1 MPLLLIASERFGDH
15 LTPPGH
21 VERVERAHVLD
32 AVATAWR
39 KQGGAIVEPRAA
51 TRDELLTIH
60 SAEHIAAMESTSGRA
75 VMLDPD
81 TFTSPESEEIA
92 RLGAGAVCL
101 GVEHALAQR
110 APALALVRPPGH
122 HAERDRP
129 MGFCLYNNVAIGA
142 AKALA
147 GGMSRVAV
155 VDFDVHHGN
164 GTQWAFYDD
173 PRVLFISTHQYP
185 FWPGTGAATDVGKGD
200 GEGFTINVPM
210 AAGCGDADYALVFD
224 EIILPVLRQFAPE
237 MLLVSAGFDA
247 HERDPLASMKVT
259 TAGFRRMVDALWS
272 LASEACEGRL
282 VAVTEGG
289 YDLQA
294 LGQGLDQTVEVLAGP
309 ARALAPARG
318 DEHAWGHLDAPVWS
332 QDEAG
337 GLATAVRGRAAV
349 NAVRAVQGRYWS
361 TL

>member
-1 MPLLLIASERFGDH
+1 MPLLLIASERFGNH

-51 TRDELLTIH
+51 TRDELLAVH
-60 SAEHIAAMESTSGRA
+60 SEEHIAAMESTAGRA

-81 TFTSPESEEIA
+81 TFTSPDSEEIA
-92 RLGAGAVCL
+92 RLAAGAVCL
-101 GVEHALAQR
+101 GVEHALAGSG
-110 APALALVRPPGH
+110 PAFALVRPPGH

-129 MGFCLYNNVAIGA
+129 MGFCLYNNIAVGA
-142 AKALA
+142 ALALA
-147 GGMSRVAV
+147 RGLSRVAI

-164 GTQWAFYDD
+164 GTQWSFYDD
-173 PRVLFISTHQYP
+173 PRVLFISTHQSP
-185 FWPGTGAATDVGKGD
+185 FWPGTGAVEDAGRGD

-224 EIILPVLRQFAPE
+224 EIIMPALKQFAPE

-259 TAGFRRMVDALWS
+259 TGGFRRMLDDLWS
-272 LASEACEGRL
+272 LAAASCEGRL

-294 LGQGLDQTVEVLAGP
+294 LGQGLDQTVAVLSGP
-309 ARALAPARG
+309 ARPSAHYLDVSG
-318 DEHAWGHLDAPVWS
+318 GSLDAPQS
-332 QDEAG
+332 SAG
-337 GLATAVRGRAAV
+337 TVRGRAAV
-349 NAVRAVQGRYWS
+349 NAVKAVQGRYWS

>member
-1 MPLLLIASERFGDH
+1 MALLLIASERFGDH

-39 KQGGAIVEPRAA
+39 KQGGAMAEPRAA
-51 TRDELLTIH
+51 TRDELLAIH
-60 SAEHIAAMESTSGRA
+60 SAEHIAAMESTAGRA

-92 RLGAGAVCL
+92 RLAAGAVCV

-110 APALALVRPPGH
+110 APAFALVRPPGH

-129 MGFCLYNNVAIGA
+129 MGFCLYNNVAVGA
-142 AKALA
+142 AAALA
-147 GGMSRVAV
+147 RGLSRVAV

-173 PRVLFISTHQYP
+173 PRVLFISTHQSP
-185 FWPGTGAATDVGKGD
+185 FWPGTGAAADAGKGD

-210 AAGCGDADYALVFD
+210 AAGSGDADYALVFD
-224 EIILPVLRQFAPE
+224 DIILPVLTQFAPE

-247 HERDPLASMKVT
+247 HERDPLAGMKVT
-259 TAGFRRMVDALWS
+259 TVRVQEDARRPVVAGVEDLRGAAGGRDRGRIRPAGAGAGAGSDRGGPVRSGQAFRALFRRFG
-272 LASEACEGRL
+272 GRRGRNS
-282 VAVTEGG
+282 VGEWGRARPRGRER
-289 YDLQA
+289 
-294 LGQGLDQTVEVLAGP
+294 GQGGP
-309 ARALAPARG
+309 EARI
-318 DEHAWGHLDAPVWS
+318 
-332 QDEAG
+332 
-337 GLATAVRGRAAV
+337 GL
-349 NAVRAVQGRYWS
+349 RYN
-361 TL
+361 

>member
-21 VERVERAHVLD
+21 VERVERAHVFD
-32 AVATAWR
+32 AVAAAWR

-51 TRDELLTIH
+51 TRDELLAIH
-60 SAEHIAAMESTSGRA
+60 SAEHIAAMEATAGRA

-81 TFTSPESEEIA
+81 TFTSPDSEELA

-101 GVEHALAQR
+101 GVEHALAER
-110 APALALVRPPGH
+110 APAFALVRPPGH

-129 MGFCLYNNVAIGA
+129 MGFCLYNNVAVGA
-142 AKALA
+142 AVALA
-147 GGMSRVAV
+147 RGLSRVAI

-164 GTQWAFYDD
+164 GTQWSFYDD
-173 PRVLFISTHQYP
+173 PRVLFISTHQSP
-185 FWPGTGAATDVGKGD
+185 FWPGTGAAADAGQGD

-224 EIILPVLRQFAPE
+224 EIILPVLNQFAPE

-259 TAGFRRMVDALWS
+259 TGGFKRILDSLWS
-272 LASEACEGRL
+272 LASATCEGRL

-294 LGQGLDQTVEVLAGP
+294 LGQGLDQTVKALSGP
-309 ARALAPARG
+309 ARPSA
-318 DEHAWGHLDAPVWS
+318 HHLDAS
-332 QDEAG
+332 AGAGDAG
-337 GLATAVRGRAAV
+337 GAGDARQTATTATAVRGRAAV
-349 NAVRAVQGRYWS
+349 NDVKAVQRPYWS

>member
-1 MPLLLIASERFGDH
+1 MSSLLLIASRRFGDH

-32 AVATAWR
+32 AWADAWSNH
-39 KQGGAIVEPRAA
+39 GGAVVEPRPAS
-51 TRDELLTIH
+51 RDELLAIH
-60 SAEHIAAMESTSGRA
+60 SAEHIAAMEATAGRA

-81 TFTSPESEEIA
+81 TFTSPESEELA
-92 RLGAGAVCL
+92 RLAAGAVCL
-101 GVEHALAQR
+101 GVEHALEHR
-110 APALALVRPPGH
+110 APAFALVRPPGH

-129 MGFCLYNNVAIGA
+129 MGFCLYNNVAVGA
-142 AKALA
+142 ALALA
-147 GGMSRVAV
+147 RGLSRVAI

-173 PRVLFISTHQYP
+173 PRVLFISTHQSP
-185 FWPGTGAATDVGKGD
+185 FWPGTGAATDAGKGK

-224 EIILPVLRQFAPE
+224 EIILPVLKQFEPQ

-259 TAGFRRMVDALWS
+259 TAGFRRMLDHLWYV
-272 LASEACEGRL
+272 ASSSTICEGRL

-294 LGQGLDQTVEVLAGP
+294 LGDGVQQT
-309 ARALAPARG
+309 ALALSSPSRPAAPAPA
-318 DEHAWGHLDAPVWS
+318 HHLDASGGALDAPQS
-332 QDEAG
+332 PAG
-337 GLATAVRGRAAV
+337 AVRGRAAV
-349 NAVRAVQGRYWS
+349 NAVKAVQGRYWS